1 MENPDHH
8 PKAEPFRNAAATV
21 EFMKAIQKWFAIHN
35 VANRRAHRHLSKP
48 DQMHFFC
55 VTDRRLHW
63 LEEEF
68 PQYLESLHNAC
79 TSSGKKFLSAETYEA
94 LLLTSKS
101 TVLCVKYLLDSGF
114 FYVLTR
120 NLSSDPVEALFS
132 ALRQMA
138 GCNDC
143 LDARSVTF
151 CLEKLL
157 RTGVIC
163 ASQASNVA
171 DGQSVTR

>member
-1 MENPDHH
+1 M
-8 PKAEPFRNAAATV
+8 
-21 EFMKAIQKWFAIHN
+21 
-35 VANRRAHRHLSKP
+35 
-48 DQMHFFC
+48 
-55 VTDRRLHW
+55 
-63 LEEEF
+63 
-68 PQYLESLHNAC
+68 
-79 TSSGKKFLSAETYEA
+79 
-94 LLLTSKS
+94 
-101 TVLCVKYLLDSGF
+101 LCVKYLLDSGF

-151 CLEKLL
+151 CLKKLL
-157 RTGVIC
+157 QTGVIC

-171 DGQSVTR
+171 DGQSVMR